1 MITIKTENYNHISQD
16 FYNKIIDFLDLTL
29 IPCTCGH
36 SGSLIRHGSY
46 KRKIPLKDR
55 IITLTVVRVYCK
67 HCGHTHALLLSS
79 FVPYSQIP
87 LTVHISSILAC
98 EQNSSIRPV
107 LAGQCCV
114 DENNIRSIFRSY
126 RLHWQERLRSAGLTL
141 FKLALLVTGCFSCF
155 RRQFMQIK
163 TTCNKLFLLPT

>member
-1 MITIKTENYNHISQD
+1 MKEAEIPPTKVWFLLQAINIALATSSLMITIKTENYNHISQD
-16 FYNKIIDFLDLTL
+16 FYNKIIDSLDLTL
-29 IPCTCGH
+29 ISCTCGH

-114 DENNIRSIFRSY
+114 
-126 RLHWQERLRSAGLTL
+126 A
-141 FKLALLVTGCFSCF
+141 
-155 RRQFMQIK
+155 K
-163 TTCNKLFLLPT
+163 TTSDPSSVPTGSIGRNVSVLPVWHFSNLLCS